1 MKGVSQVRMPT
12 STALASLLLSVASFS
27 GQAAEPAGAVFN
39 QDFLGT
45 GGDQP
50 QADLSIFSFGNSVL
64 PGEYLADVI
73 VNDQSVG
80 KSRIIVEAQD
90 GQKPSVCL
98 TRNQLDTWGVNMAAL
113 PESAGADGA
122 CVDLAALIQ
131 DATVSFDGGKQR
143 LRLSIPQVAVKRT
156 ARDSVDPSR
165 WDKGITAALLDYQ
178 LNISRQGGGGS
189 SNRDRDSFN
198 RDGDS
203 SSRGAESPYMGF
215 AGLRGGLNFG
225 DWRLRHSSN
234 YNRGSDGRGTWQT
247 VETNLQRDLHSING
261 QLLIGDGNTPGNFFD
276 SMPFRGVQ
284 VSSDDSMLPDS
295 MQGYAPTI
303 RGIARTNAQV
313 TVRQNGYIVYSTYV
327 APGAFVLDD
336 LYPSSSGGDL
346 EVTVTESDG
355 RQSRYVQAYAS
366 VPTLLR
372 EGTWRYSATA
382 GRYRSAYGS
391 DEREPTFVQGT
402 VARGLGQE
410 FSLYG
415 GITAAGIYQSGL
427 VGVGK
432 NLRSFGA
439 ISLDLS
445 HARTAT
451 ERLKAQGQSVRF
463 LYAKSFDEAGTN
475 FRIAGYRYST
485 SGYRTFQ
492 EATGVDDFEPG
503 DKMPNRRN
511 ELRLDVA
518 QSLGSWGSVYAS
530 ARQQSYWQ
538 TNQKERLIQVGYSGF
553 YRQVSYNVFVNMNT
567 GRNGSN
573 DRQVMLSLSI
583 PLGTSRSSAQY
594 SVVTGNN
601 GQTSHQASVF
611 GSALEDDQLTY
622 NLTAATSNQNGVSS
636 TGNAS
641 YLSKVG
647 RLDLGASQGRGYNQI
662 SAGLSGGIVAHAGGV
677 TLGQPLGETVA
688 LVRAPSAED
697 VRFESHPGVS
707 TNASGYAIVPSL
719 SPYRSNR
726 LAMRTADLGDTV
738 EVRNAAVNLVPTRGA
753 VIQAGFE
760 TVVGFRLMM
769 TLTRKDNSVVPF
781 GARIDDEA
789 GQEIGIVGPD
799 GQAFVTGAQQS
810 GTMRIVWGRGAN
822 DSCGVS
828 YSLPQEDRP
837 APIREVSYTCQ

>member
-1 MKGVSQVRMPT
+1 MKGVSQVRMPA
-12 STALASLLLSVASFS
+12 STALASLLLGLASLS
-27 GQAAEPAGAVFN
+27 GQAAEPAEAVFN

-80 KSRIIVEAQD
+80 KSRIIVEVPE
-90 GQKPSVCL
+90 GQKQPTVCL
-98 TRNQLDTWGVNMAAL
+98 TRKQLESWGVNMAAL

-122 CVDLAALIQ
+122 CVDLPALVQ
-131 DATVSFDGGKQR
+131 DAAVNFDGGKQR
-143 LRLSIPQVAVKRT
+143 LYLSIPQAALKRT
-156 ARDSVDPSR
+156 ARDSIDPSR
-165 WDKGITAALLDYQ
+165 WDKGITAAQLNYQ
-178 LNISRQGGGGS
+178 LDVSRQSGGNS
-189 SNRDRDSFN
+189 SN
-198 RDGDS
+198 
-203 SSRGAESPYMGF
+203 RGAESPYMAF
-215 AGLRGGLNFG
+215 ASLRGGFNFG

-234 YNRGSDGRGTWQT
+234 YNRGVDGRGKWQA
-247 VETNLQRDLHSING
+247 VETNLQRDLRSINA
-261 QLLIGDGNTPGNFFD
+261 QLLIGDGNTPSDFFD
-276 SMPFRGVQ
+276 SVPFRGVQ
-284 VSSDDSMLPDS
+284 VSSDTAMLPDS
-295 MQGYAPTI
+295 MHGYAPTI
-303 RGIARTNAQV
+303 RGIARTNALV

-336 LYPSSSGGDL
+336 LYPTSSGGDL
-346 EVTVTESDG
+346 EVTITESDG
-355 RQSRYVQAYAS
+355 RQNRYVQAYAS

-382 GRYRSAYGS
+382 GRYRNVYGAS
-391 DEREPTFVQGT
+391 EREPTFLQGT
-402 VARGLGQE
+402 VARGLGHE

-415 GITAAGIYQSGL
+415 GLTAASIYQSGL

-445 HARTAT
+445 HARTSS
-451 ERLKAQGQSVRF
+451 ERLRSQGQSVRF
-463 LYAKSFDEAGTN
+463 LYAKSFDETRTN
-475 FRIAGYRYST
+475 FQIAGYRYST

-492 EATGVDDFEPG
+492 EATGVDNFEPG
-503 DKMPNRRN
+503 YRMPNRRN
-511 ELRLDVA
+511 ELRFDVN
-518 QSLGSWGSVYAS
+518 QSFGAWGSVYAS
-530 ARQQSYWQ
+530 ARQQTYWQ
-538 TNQKERLIQVGYSGF
+538 TKEKERLIQFGYSGF
-553 YRQVSYNVFVNMNT
+553 YRQVSYNVSVNMNA

-573 DRQVMLSLSI
+573 NRQVFLSLSI
-583 PLGTSRSSAQY
+583 PLGASRSSAQY
-594 SVVTGNN
+594 SLATDNN
-601 GQTSHQASVF
+601 GQTTHSANVA

-622 NLTAATSNQNGVSS
+622 NLTASTSNQNGVSS
-636 TGNAS
+636 AGSAS
-641 YLSKVG
+641 YLSRIG
-647 RLDLGASQGRGYNQI
+647 RFELGASQGSNYSQVR
-662 SAGLSGGIVAHAGGV
+662 AGLSGGIVAHADGV

-688 LVRAPSAED
+688 LVRAPSAQD

-707 TNASGYAIVPSL
+707 TNAGGYAIVPSL

-738 EVRNAAVNLVPTRGA
+738 EVRNAALNLVPTRGA
-753 VIQAGFE
+753 VIQAGFD

-781 GARIDDEA
+781 GARIDNEA
-789 GQEIGIVGPD
+789 GEEIGIVGPD

-810 GTMRIVWGRGAN
+810 GTIRVTWGRGAN

-828 YSLPQEDRP
+828 YSLPEEERP
-837 APIREVSYTCQ
+837 APIREVSYVCQ

>member
-1 MKGVSQVRMPT
+1 MKGVSQVRMPA
-12 STALASLLLSVASFS
+12 STALASLLLGLASFS

-90 GQKPSVCL
+90 GQKQPSVCL
-98 TRNQLDTWGVNMAAL
+98 TRNQLESWGVNMAAL

-122 CVDLAALIQ
+122 CVDLAALVQ
-131 DATVSFDGGKQR
+131 DAAVNFDGGKQR
-143 LRLSIPQVAVKRT
+143 LLLSIPQVALKRT

-165 WDKGITAALLDYQ
+165 WDRGITAALLDYQ
-178 LNISRQGGGGS
+178 LNMSRQGGGES
-189 SNRDRDSFN
+189 SN
-198 RDGDS
+198 
-203 SSRGAESPYMGF
+203 RGAESPYMGF
-215 AGLRGGLNFG
+215 AGLRGGFNFG

-234 YNRGSDGRGTWQT
+234 YNRDSNGRGKWQA
-247 VETNLQRDLHSING
+247 VETNLQRDLRSING

-276 SMPFRGVQ
+276 SVPFRGVQ

-303 RGIARTNAQV
+303 RGIARTNALV

-346 EVTVTESDG
+346 EVTITESDG
-355 RQSRYVQAYAS
+355 RQNRYVQAYAS

-391 DEREPTFVQGT
+391 NEREPTFVQAT
-402 VARGLGQE
+402 AARGLGSE

-415 GITAAGIYQSGL
+415 GITAADIYQSGL

-432 NLRSFGA
+432 NLRSLGA
-439 ISLDLS
+439 ISLDVS
-445 HARTAT
+445 HARTST
-451 ERLKAQGQSVRF
+451 ERLKSQGQSVRF
-463 LYAKSFDEAGTN
+463 LYAKSFEEVGTN

-492 EATGVDDFEPG
+492 EATGVDDFEQG
-503 DKMPNRRN
+503 YRMPNRRN
-511 ELRLDVA
+511 ELRFDAA

-530 ARQQSYWQ
+530 ARQQSYWN

-583 PLGTSRSSAQY
+583 PLGASRSSAQY

-611 GSALEDDQLTY
+611 GSALEDSQLTY

-641 YLSKVG
+641 YLSRVG
-647 RLDLGASQGRGYNQI
+647 RFDLGASQGRGYNQI
-662 SAGLSGGIVAHAGGV
+662 SAGLSGGIVVHGDGV

-738 EVRNAAVNLVPTRGA
+738 EVKNAAVNLVPTRGA
-753 VIQAGFE
+753 VIQAGFD

-781 GARIDDEA
+781 GARIDDAA
-789 GQEIGIVGPD
+789 GQEIGIVGQD

>member
-1 MKGVSQVRMPT
+1 MKGVSQVRMPA
-12 STALASLLLSVASFS
+12 STALASLLLGLVSFS

-80 KSRIIVEAQD
+80 KSRIIVEARD
-90 GQKPSVCL
+90 GQKQPSVCL
-98 TRNQLDTWGVNMAAL
+98 TRNQLESWGVNMAAL

-122 CVDLAALIQ
+122 CVDLATLVQ
-131 DATVSFDGGKQR
+131 DAAVNFDGGKQR
-143 LRLSIPQVAVKRT
+143 LLLSIPQAALKRA

-165 WDKGITAALLDYQ
+165 WDRGITAALLDYQ
-178 LNISRQGGGGS
+178 LNMSRQGGGES
-189 SNRDRDSFN
+189 SN
-198 RDGDS
+198 
-203 SSRGAESPYMGF
+203 RGAESPYMGF
-215 AGLRGGLNFG
+215 AGLRGGFNFG

-234 YNRGSDGRGTWQT
+234 YNRGSNGRGKWQA

-261 QLLIGDGNTPGNFFD
+261 QLLIGDGYTPGNFFD
-276 SMPFRGVQ
+276 SVPFRGVQ

-303 RGIARTNAQV
+303 RGIARTNALV

-346 EVTVTESDG
+346 EVTITESDG
-355 RQSRYVQAYAS
+355 RQNRYVQAYAS

-391 DEREPTFVQGT
+391 NEREPTFVQAT
-402 VARGLGQE
+402 TARGLGSE

-415 GITAAGIYQSGL
+415 GVTAADIYQSGL

-432 NLRSFGA
+432 NLRSLGA
-439 ISLDLS
+439 ISLDVA
-445 HARTAT
+445 HARTST
-451 ERLKAQGQSVRF
+451 ERLKSQGQSVRF
-463 LYAKSFDEAGTN
+463 LYAKSFEEAGTN

-492 EATGVDDFEPG
+492 EATGIDDFEQG
-503 DKMPNRRN
+503 YRMPNRRN
-511 ELRLDVA
+511 ELRFDAA

-530 ARQQSYWQ
+530 ARQQSYWN

-583 PLGTSRSSAQY
+583 PLGASRSSAQY
-594 SVVTGNN
+594 SVVTSNN

-641 YLSKVG
+641 YLSRVG
-647 RLDLGASQGRGYNQI
+647 RFDLGASQGRGYNQI
-662 SAGLSGGIVAHAGGV
+662 SAGLSGGIVVHGDGV

-707 TNASGYAIVPSL
+707 TNSGGYAIVPSL

-738 EVRNAAVNLVPTRGA
+738 EVKNAAVNLVPTRGA
-753 VIQAGFE
+753 VIQAGFD

-822 DSCGVS
+822 DNCGVS

-837 APIREVSYTCQ
+837 APIREVSYMCQ

>member
-1 MKGVSQVRMPT
+1 MNGVSQQVRIPAY
-12 STALASLLLSVASFS
+12 TALASLALGLVSLAA
-27 GQAAEPAGAVFN
+27 QAAEPQGAVFN

-73 VNDQSVG
+73 VNDQSAG
-80 KSRIIVEAQD
+80 KSRIIIEARE
-90 GQKPSVCL
+90 GQKQPSVCL
-98 TRNQLDTWGVNMAAL
+98 TRGQLEAWGVNMAAL

-122 CVDLAALIQ
+122 CVDLAALVQ
-131 DATVSFDGGKQR
+131 DASVTFDGGKQR
-143 LRLSIPQVAVKRT
+143 LLLSIPQAAIKRA

-178 LNISRQGGGGS
+178 LNMSRQGGGE
-189 SNRDRDSFN
+189 
-198 RDGDS
+198 S

-215 AGLRGGLNFG
+215 AGLRGGFNFG
-225 DWRLRHSSN
+225 DWRVRHSSN
-234 YNRGSDGRGTWQT
+234 YNRGSDGRGSWQA
-247 VETNLQRDLHSING
+247 VETNLQRDLRSING

-276 SMPFRGVQ
+276 SVPFRGVQ

-303 RGIARTNAQV
+303 RGIARTNALV

-346 EVTVTESDG
+346 EVTIMESDG
-355 RQSRYVQAYAS
+355 RQNRYVQAYAS

-391 DEREPTFVQGT
+391 NEREPTFVQGT

-415 GITAAGIYQSGL
+415 GVTAASIYQSGL

-432 NLRSFGA
+432 NLRNFGA

-445 HARTAT
+445 HARTST
-451 ERLKAQGQSVRF
+451 ERLKSQGQSVRF
-463 LYAKSFDEAGTN
+463 LYAKSFDDAGTN

-492 EATGVDDFEPG
+492 EATGVDDFELG
-503 DKMPNRRN
+503 YRMPNRRN

-518 QSLGSWGSVYAS
+518 QSLGAWGSVYAS
-530 ARQQSYWQ
+530 ARQQTYWQ
-538 TNQKERLIQVGYSGF
+538 TNGKERLIQVGYSGF

-567 GRNGSN
+567 GRTGPT

-583 PLGTSRSSAQY
+583 PLGASRSSAQY
-594 SVVTGNN
+594 SMVTGNN

-611 GSALEDDQLTY
+611 GSALEDDRLTY

-641 YLSKVG
+641 YLSRIG
-647 RLDLGASQGRGYNQI
+647 RVDLGASQGRGYNQV
-662 SAGLSGGIVAHAGGV
+662 SAGLSGGIVVHAGGV

-688 LVRAPSAED
+688 LVQAPAAED
-697 VRFESHPGVS
+697 VRFESHPGIS
-707 TNASGYAIVPSL
+707 TDGAGYAIVPSL

-738 EVRNAAVNLVPTRGA
+738 EVRNAALNLVPTRGA

-760 TVVGFRLMM
+760 TVVGYRLMM
-769 TLTRKDNSVVPF
+769 TLTREDHSVVPF
-781 GARIDDEA
+781 GARIDNEA

-810 GTMRIVWGRGAN
+810 GTMRIVWGRGAG

-837 APIREVSYTCQ
+837 APIREVSYVCQ